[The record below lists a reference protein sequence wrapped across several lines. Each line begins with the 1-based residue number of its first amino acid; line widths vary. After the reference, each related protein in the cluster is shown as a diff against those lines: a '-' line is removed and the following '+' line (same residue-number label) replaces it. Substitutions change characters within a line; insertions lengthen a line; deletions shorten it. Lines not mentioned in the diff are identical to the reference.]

1 MAGLRGR
8 TLVAYLL
15 VCVVWGSTY
24 LAIRIGVRELPPFL
38 FAGVRFLTAGLLLG
52 AGVLATGGALPRI
65 RKDWWT
71 LAIIGCFLLIGG
83 NAIVVWAEQTV
94 ESGLASVYVASGS
107 LWTAF
112 FDAIV
117 PGGTTRLT
125 WRMGLGLLL
134 GFLGILLLA
143 GVTPAQLLS
152 GEMRGPAALTLAS
165 ASWAMGSVYSKRHPT
180 SASPYAAAAVQMAI
194 AGALLTILGLLLG
207 EGGSWHMSSASAGAL
222 AYLILCGSILG
233 YTAFAY
239 ALRNASATVVGTFA
253 YVNPVVAV
261 LLGWLFLHEQVTAR
275 TLSAMGLI
283 LGAVVWIQLSSS
295 SGRAGEPVRHEST
308 GGARRSAESGA

>member
-1 MAGLRGR
+1 LAGLRGR
-8 TLVAYLL
+8 ALVAYLL

-24 LAIRIGVRELPPFL
+24 LAIRIGVHDLPPFL
-38 FAGVRFLTAGLLLG
+38 FAGVRFFTAGILLG
-52 AGVLATGGALPRI
+52 AAVLATGGELPRA
-65 RKDWWT
+65 RRDWRT
-71 LAIIGCFLLIGG
+71 LAIVGCFLLIGG
-83 NAIVVWAEQTV
+83 NATLVWAEQTV
-94 ESGLASVYVASGS
+94 ESGLASVYVAAGP

-117 PGGTTRLT
+117 PGGKTRLT

-152 GEMRGPAALTLAS
+152 IEMRGPVALTLGS

-180 SASPYAAAAVQMAI
+180 AVSPYAAAAVQMAV
-194 AGALLTILGLLLG
+194 AGGLLMLVGLALG
-207 EGGSWHMSSASAGAL
+207 ESRAWQVTPSGMGAL
-222 AYLILCGSILG
+222 AYLIFVGSIVG
-233 YTAFAY
+233 YTAFGY

-261 LLGWLFLHEQVTAR
+261 LLGWLILHEQVTVR
-275 TLSAMGLI
+275 TLAAMGLI
-283 LGAVVWIQLSSS
+283 LGAVLWIQLSSPAPA
-295 SGRAGEPVRHEST
+295 AG
-308 GGARRSAESGA
+308 A